1 MQVLCCPA
9 CLATI
14 EQDRLK
20 VGVEDPE
27 FGFVLIQMFFCIT
40 IKTIH
45 VSYPDVLIEA
55 SMFVNHISRVDK

>member
-27 FGFVLIQMFFCIT
+27 FDFV
-40 IKTIH
+40 
-45 VSYPDVLIEA
+45 A
-55 SMFVNHISRVDK
+55 ISRCSSVLQKLFMFCRFLS

>member
-27 FGFVLIQMFFCIT
+27 FDFVAIQMFFCVT
-40 IKTIH
+40 KTIH
-45 VSYPDVLIEA
+45 VLSILFLM
-55 SMFVNHISRVDK
+55 S